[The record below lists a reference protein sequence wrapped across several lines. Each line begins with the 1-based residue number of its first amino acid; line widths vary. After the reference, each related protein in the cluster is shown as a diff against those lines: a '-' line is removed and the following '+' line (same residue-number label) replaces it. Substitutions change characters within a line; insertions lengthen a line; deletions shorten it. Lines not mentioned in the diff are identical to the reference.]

1 MKSISLYEL
10 STDLVELIDAED
22 VEINEEIK
30 AEIMAEIE
38 NLIAAKSEGIVAIVK
53 NYEATIGAIKS
64 EEKRLYENRKIL
76 ENKVSRLKEYT
87 KECLERTGKKK
98 VETSLGNISIRKT
111 PPSVNILD
119 ETKIPLDY
127 VTVKEVTSIDKKT
140 LLNDLKDGLVLE
152 GIVEIKQGT
161 SLIIK

>member
-38 NLIAAKSEGIVAIVK
+38 SLIAAKSEGIVAIVK
-53 NYEATIGAIKS
+53 NYEATIEAIKS
-64 EEKRLYENRKIL
+64 EEKRLYENWKVL

-111 PPSVNILD
+111 PPSVKILD

-140 LLNDLKDGLVLE
+140 LLDDLKDGLVLE
-152 GIVEIKQGT
+152 GIAEIKQGT
-161 SLIIK
+161 SLTIK